1 MKEFSRYI
9 NFTVLIAIIIL
20 SSCVPQRKFQ
30 DKKAERD
37 QYKQQKEDCEET
49 LSSLQKEHNQL
60 QKKNQ
65 RLEEK
70 VSYLQE
76 DTAMLGRK
84 YRKTQAMNDNLNDL
98 YEEVIAQNKKLLETS
113 SSERAK
119 LNMELSKKERKLSK
133 KEEELDK
140 LADSLRHEQQ
150 QIGQLRSNLQ
160 EREQKVNELERV
172 LAKKDSVNT
181 ALKKRISQALLS
193 FDDSEL
199 SVEIKDGKIYVS
211 LAEKLLFGSGST
223 QIDQKGKDALEKL
236 ANVLKKQA
244 KTDVLV
250 EGHTDSIPITTNC
263 IEDNWD
269 LSVLRAT
276 SIVRIMIDNGLNP
289 ERLIPSGRSKYV
301 PVATNDTKE
310 GRRKNRRTEIILAP
324 KLDQIYNVIQ
334 QP

>member
-1 MKEFSRYI
+1 MKVCNRYI
-9 NFTVLIAIIIL
+9 RLAVLMTIIITT
-20 SSCVPQRKFQ
+20 SCVPQRKFK
-30 DKKAERD
+30 DVKAERD
-37 QYKQQKEDCEET
+37 EYKQQKEDCEET
-49 LSSLQKEHNQL
+49 LSSLQKEHNAL

-70 VSYLQE
+70 LSYLKE

-84 YRKTQAMNDNLNDL
+84 YRKTQAMNKNLNDL
-98 YEEVIAQNKKLLETS
+98 YEKVNAQNKKLLEKS
-113 SSERAK
+113 SSERAE
-119 LNMELSKKERKLSK
+119 LNMELSNKERKLSE

-140 LADSLRHEQQ
+140 LADSLEHEQQ
-150 QIGQLRSNLQ
+150 QIGQLRNNLK

-172 LAKKDSVNT
+172 LAKKDSLNA
-181 ALKKRISQALLS
+181 ALKERISKALLS
-193 FDDSEL
+193 FDESEL

-223 QIDQKGKDALEKL
+223 EIDEKGKKALDKL
-236 ANVLKKQA
+236 AEVLTKQT

-250 EGHTDSIPITTNC
+250 EGHTDSLAINTNC

-276 SIVRIMIDNGLNP
+276 SIVRIMIDNGVKP

-334 QP
+334 KP